1 MTLQPRRISRD
12 LLAGFLAIFCVLT
25 SAILTQFVGADLRVL
40 FAVTGAAFYFAGLSR
55 GNSVPQNVWLK
66 GLLVSSPG
74 LLGTAALIM
83 NDGLHRLQIP
93 VAVSCTAILL
103 TISGIQTR
111 RLWNAARMKS
121 WLLGSSSF
129 LGLAL
134 FVFALVPDLVVFSS
148 LKKVD
153 RPAPQFSMSLS
164 DGSVLK
170 SSDLQGRVVVL
181 AFWAT
186 WCLPCRWE
194 LPELESVQ
202 TRLQQ
207 NPDVM
212 FWAVDADWDGESVQ
226 KARAFLQREKL
237 TLLWAF
243 DSGGTAQALGVDSL
257 PTVVLLDRQGRVRMT
272 HYGYDASEH
281 MDAVIIKAVENLL
294 GHPLPPAAAPPANPA
309 KNAQAS

>member
-1 MTLQPRRISRD
+1 MSLEKPRSIPRD
-12 LLAGFLAIFCVLT
+12 LLAGFVAIVFVVGT
-25 SAILTQFVGADLRVL
+25 AIRAQFVGADLRIL
-40 FAVTGAAFYFAGLSR
+40 FIVTAAAFYFAGLWR
-55 GNSVPQNVWLK
+55 GNSAPRNVLPK

-83 NDGLHRLQIP
+83 NDGLHRLAIP

-103 TISGIQTR
+103 TISGVQTR
-111 RLWNAARMKS
+111 RFWNASRVKS
-121 WLLGSSSF
+121 WFLGSTTF

-134 FVFALVPDLVVFSS
+134 FVFTIVPDLVVFSS
-148 LKKVD
+148 LKRVD
-153 RPAPQFSMSLS
+153 RLAPQFSMSLA

-170 SSDLQGRVVVL
+170 SSDFQGRIVVL

-207 NPDVM
+207 NTDVM
-212 FWAVDADWDGESVQ
+212 LWAVDADWGGESLQ
-226 KARAFLQREKL
+226 KAGAFFKREKL
-237 TLLWAF
+237 TLPWAF

-257 PTVVLLDRQGRVRMT
+257 PTVVLLDRQGHVRMA
-272 HYGYDASEH
+272 HYGFDASEH
-281 MDAVIIKAVENLL
+281 IDAVIVKAIEDLL
-294 GHPLPPAAAPPANPA
+294 GHPLPPTAVPLPTPA
-309 KNAQAS
+309 KNP

>member
-1 MTLQPRRISRD
+1 MQPRRTLRD
-12 LLAGFLAIFCVLT
+12 LLAGFLAIFCVLA
-25 SAILTQFVGADLRVL
+25 SAIFTQFVGADLRVL
-40 FAVTGAAFYFAGLSR
+40 FTITAAAFYFAGLWR
-55 GNSVPQNVWLK
+55 GNSAPQNVWLK

-93 VAVSCTAILL
+93 AAVSCASILL
-103 TISGIQTR
+103 TISGVQTR
-111 RLWNAARMKS
+111 RFWNASRVKS
-121 WLLGSSSF
+121 WSLASTSF
-129 LGLAL
+129 LGLAV
-134 FVFALVPDLVVFSS
+134 FVLALLPSLVVFSS

-153 RPAPQFSMSLS
+153 RMAPHFTLSLA
-164 DGSVLK
+164 DGSTVK
-170 SSDLQGRVVVL
+170 SSDLQGRIVVL

-212 FWAVDADWDGESVQ
+212 LWAVDADWGGESLQ
-226 KARAFLQREKL
+226 KAGAFVKREKL
-237 TLLWAF
+237 ILPWAF
-243 DSGGTAQALGVDSL
+243 DSGGAAHALGVDSL
-257 PTVVLLDRQGRVRMT
+257 PTVVLLDRQGHVRMT

-281 MDAVIIKAVENLL
+281 MDAVIVKAIEDLL
-294 GHPLPPAAAPPANPA
+294 GHPLPPTAVPLPTPA
-309 KNAQAS
+309 KNPQAS

>member
-1 MTLQPRRISRD
+1 MQPRRISRD
-12 LLAGFLAIFCVLT
+12 LLAGFLAILCVLA
-25 SAILTQFVGADLRVL
+25 SAILTQFVGSDLRVL

-55 GNSVPQNVWLK
+55 GNSTPQNVWMK

-103 TISGIQTR
+103 TVSGVQAR
-111 RLWNAARMKS
+111 RLWNATRGKS
-121 WLLGSSSF
+121 WLLGTFSF
-129 LGLAL
+129 LGLAV
-134 FVFALVPDLVVFSS
+134 FVFTIVPDLVVFSS
-148 LKKVD
+148 LKRVD
-153 RPAPQFSMSLS
+153 RLAPQFSMSLA

-202 TRLQQ
+202 ARLHQ
-207 NPDVM
+207 NPDVIL
-212 FWAVDADWDGESVQ
+212 WAVDADWGGESLQ
-226 KARAFLQREKL
+226 KAGAFLKREKL
-237 TLLWAF
+237 TLPWAF

-257 PTVVLLDRQGRVRMT
+257 PTVVLLDRQGHVRMR

-281 MDAVIIKAVENLL
+281 MDAVIVKAIEDLL
-294 GHPLPPAAAPPANPA
+294 SHPLPPTAAPLPTPA
-309 KNAQAS
+309 KNP